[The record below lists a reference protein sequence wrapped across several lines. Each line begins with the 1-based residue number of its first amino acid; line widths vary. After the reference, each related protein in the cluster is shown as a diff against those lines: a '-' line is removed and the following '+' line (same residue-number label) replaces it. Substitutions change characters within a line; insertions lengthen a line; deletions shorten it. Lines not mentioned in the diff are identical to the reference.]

1 MRAIAP
7 IPLFLV
13 VFRDA
18 IFVRAWLSSLP
29 STTTTPRASS
39 WRQQYPQFQQGKSR
53 IVEPTVTYI
62 PPLKLKTSSSSS
74 SLFAGLS
81 AALPRIHDSAFQE
94 LATKKFAVI
103 PNFLPA
109 EHCELL
115 KEDIK
120 KLRQQSKFKVARL
133 GQDST
138 NQLNEETCFL
148 GVDKLKVVEFLRHPE
163 IFFTTH

>member
-1 MRAIAP
+1 MQQFRFSLLSFGTQSLFGRGCLP
-7 IPLFLV
+7 YLPLIQRLALV
-13 VFRDA
+13 VGDNNTLNFNK
-18 IFVRAWLSSLP
+18 
-29 STTTTPRASS
+29 
-39 WRQQYPQFQQGKSR
+39 GKAEL
-53 IVEPTVTYI
+53 VEPTTTITYI
-62 PPLKLKTSSSSS
+62 QPLKLKTSS

-81 AALPRIHDSAFQE
+81 AVLPRIHDSAFQE

-103 PNFLPA
+103 PNFSSPP

-115 KEDIK
+115 TEDIK